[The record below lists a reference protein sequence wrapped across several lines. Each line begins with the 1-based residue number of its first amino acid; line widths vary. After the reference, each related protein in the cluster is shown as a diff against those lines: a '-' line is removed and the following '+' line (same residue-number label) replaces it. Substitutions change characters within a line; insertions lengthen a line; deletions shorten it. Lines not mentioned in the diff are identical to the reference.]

1 MDDAELDR
9 KPAVCASIL
18 AGVLLL
24 GDKKQATSRTEAKE
38 KTGDTA

>member
-1 MDDAELDR
+1 MNNAELDR
-9 KPAVCASIL
+9 SPAVCAPTL

-24 GDKKQATSRTEAKE
+24 GDKMRATNRTQAKE